1 MLPNSPAGR
10 RPGVGPDGGDGL
22 GVGAAWLGRVEP
34 AAVGGSSP
42 RSARSAMPSGWRGG
56 VAVSPSDAVRV
67 VGGGCRV
74 S

>member
-22 GVGAAWLGRVEP
+22 GVGAAWLGRVEH
-34 AAVGGSSP
+34 AAEGGSSP
-42 RSARSAMPSGWRGG
+42 RSARSAMPSGWRGV

-67 VGGGCRV
+67 VGGGCHV